1 MHNPHGYLLPRL
13 FRHLGRAMTLQ
24 QALRRG
30 VNPLALL
37 VQDDAGGWKP
47 YIEPRPPALPRQA
60 RKAAG

>member
-30 VNPLALL
+30 ISPLALL
-37 VQDDAGGWKP
+37 VEDGAGGWKP
-47 YIEPRPPALPRQA
+47 YIEPRPPALPRRLQV
-60 RKAAG
+60 AG